1 MSVLAQQDGG
11 ESLQP
16 GFFDDEVLDQFQIPV
31 GAWGDQ
37 AVDWIAV
44 RLEWLL
50 AIIEWPFNKLIG
62 FLVGDVLE
70 PAPWVAV
77 VLAFFVI
84 GTLARN
90 IKVGAFSAVGLSLC
104 AILGNNYWLQTART
118 IGFVGVAVL
127 LCVIIGIPLGV
138 ACGRVDGVWRVVR
151 PVLDGMQVIHSFVYM
166 LPFIFFFGIGTVS
179 ATMVTMV
186 FALPPLVRLTNL
198 GVRQVP
204 EDVVEA
210 SRAYGAPEW
219 RVLLDVQLPL
229 ARAAIMT
236 GINQTLLLAISMLG
250 IAAIMAAGG
259 LGLVLFQAI
268 TTQDISKGMASG
280 LAFFLVAVV
289 LDRISQPEGADSTSL
304 LRRIRLAWAHRRDPE
319 ALMPAGDSRPSAD
332 SADEPQADEGT
343 FAPLTASERR
353 PILVVALGGLI
364 AALSVFL
371 TWSSGAGFISA
382 YSRRT
387 DEDLVGESF
396 NGLSA
401 SGGSW
406 FGYLALALGLMAAAA
421 AITTLVAPGRGPRLW
436 TADGA
441 VISTLALLVMMIVY
455 VLAKPSELAAGQST
469 GAGVYVALVGALVAS
484 IGAVLWIRLAPHS
497 PLHPLSARIGWGRIA
512 GAAVAVVII
521 GVGAVSGWSFDH
533 RTDVI
538 ITAETEARIAELKAK
553 ADADPTQAGVAAAE
567 ISALTAQLATEKL
580 VVTDGISSEGPRLGV
595 WSLVAA
601 LVGLAV
607 AAPAAGVF
615 GRGEHKQWRWSAITA
630 GLGAGVSCVAF
641 AWVATHVRSADPSY
655 VSGVGSFLTMVGG
668 AVLVATTVGVIKEFR
683 RSRVYADAQPV
694 TV

>member
-50 AIIEWPFNKLIG
+50 AIIEWPFSKLIG

-77 VLAFFVI
+77 VVAFFVI

-90 IKVGAFSAVGLSLC
+90 VKVGAFAAVALSVC

-151 PVLDGMQVIHSFVYM
+151 PVLDGMQVVHSFVYM

-268 TTQDISKGMASG
+268 TTQDIPKGMASG

-319 ALMPAGDSRPSAD
+319 ALVPAGDSQSPAD

-364 AALSVFL
+364 AVLSVFL

-382 YSRRT
+382 YGRRA

-406 FGYLALALGLMAAAA
+406 FGYLAFVLGLMAAAA

-441 VISTLALLVMMIVY
+441 VIMSLALLVMMIVY
-455 VLAKPSELAAGQST
+455 VLAGPAELAAGQST
-469 GAGVYVALVGALVAS
+469 GAGVYVALAGAVLAALGS
-484 IGAVLWIRLAPHS
+484 VLWIRLAPHS
-497 PLHPLSARIGWGRIA
+497 PLHPLSARIGWGRVA
-512 GAAVAVVII
+512 GALVAVVII
-521 GVGAVSGWSFDH
+521 GVGAVSGWSFDQ
-533 RTDVI
+533 RTDVV

-567 ISALTAQLATEKL
+567 ISALTSQLATEKL
-580 VVTDGISSEGPRLGV
+580 VVTDGISSKGPRLGA
-595 WSLVAA
+595 WSLLAS

-607 AAPAAGVF
+607 AAPAAGMF

-630 GLGAGVSCVAF
+630 GLGAGISCVAL

-655 VSGVGSFLTMVGG
+655 LTGVGAFLSMIGG
-668 AVLVATTVGVIKEFR
+668 VALVATTAGVIKEFR
-683 RSRVYADAQPV
+683 RSRVYADEQPAAV
-694 TV
+694 